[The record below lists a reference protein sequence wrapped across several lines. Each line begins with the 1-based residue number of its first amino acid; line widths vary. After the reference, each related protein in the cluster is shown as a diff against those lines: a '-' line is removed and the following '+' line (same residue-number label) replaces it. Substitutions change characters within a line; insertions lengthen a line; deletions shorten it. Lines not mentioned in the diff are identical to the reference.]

1 MNQQGKNNR
10 KKKTKSKP
18 ILQRIEHFFDRHGRI
33 SLFLSHGAF
42 LITTGL
48 ILVSAIIIL
57 LALTANI
64 NESRLRKID
73 ITISEYANTASKKV
87 IADMSLLKIKAFLDG
102 TAHDEYSEPCIG
114 VLPITMNRE
123 HNHLNA
129 YLVTPDGKKIT
140 EADSIVFSTF
150 TEVEIDVP
158 ELKEAVSSNYSDAS
172 AYIHHVVNPDG
183 EQLGYSMDIRP
194 ITKENKA
201 IFKTYYTE
209 NAYYCNEYLV
219 TSEHLFKETSARN
232 PYINLYFNIKG
243 IESIYPKPNQ
253 ITPDIIGYVGNESV
267 REVLENGGIYVQ
279 LYDTVA
285 KAKAE
290 RLLLWGSILIGL
302 LFGMLLDIIVE
313 LFHKWKKLAR
323 NDQ

>member
-1 MNQQGKNNR
+1 MNQNT
-10 KKKTKSKP
+10 KKKYF
-18 ILQRIEHFFDRHGRI
+18 RIEKNRI
-33 SLFLSHGAF
+33 SG
-42 LITTGL
+42 
-48 ILVSAIIIL
+48 
-57 LALTANI
+57 
-64 NESRLRKID
+64 
-73 ITISEYANTASKKV
+73 
-87 IADMSLLKIKAFLDG
+87 IKQ
-102 TAHDEYSEPCIG
+102 
-114 VLPITMNRE
+114 N
-123 HNHLNA
+123 
-129 YLVTPDGKKIT
+129 K
-140 EADSIVFSTF
+140 
-150 TEVEIDVP
+150 
-158 ELKEAVSSNYSDAS
+158 
-172 AYIHHVVNPDG
+172 
-183 EQLGYSMDIRP
+183 
-194 ITKENKA
+194 NKA

-243 IESIYPKPNQ
+243 NLLKDDADTVMNNPKSEIQLTFSKKHLYGKAIKSPYAIESIYPKPNQ

-313 LFHKWKKLAR
+313 LFHHES
-323 NDQ
+323 NDEDH